1 VIATESLPVDMPN
14 GAHPVSPHASFGEVV
29 ARRQKTATGRRLVIA
44 AAVVVVLGL
53 VVAVGALL
61 MPRATVAVTLERI
74 PFRAEVVYDIGVD
87 PTAEAG
93 VIPVPAE
100 AVTVDV
106 AVERTIPT
114 TGRRLEPD
122 GVAAAP
128 VRFANPN
135 AEPVTVPSDT
145 RLGSLDGPEFELIEP
160 VEVPAADPATGA
172 AGQAEGQAR
181 SVEPGAIGNVGV
193 GEIGGRLES
202 GVYYSNREGAA
213 EGGTDREVPVVAEAD
228 LTALSETT
236 DAAIAE
242 AALAEVAGETTDGR
256 QPLPDTLAVVTKDA
270 APSAGEGDA
279 VDALSV
285 SATATVSVLVYE
297 PDALA
302 GGDRRAPAR
311 GGRGAGRPGP
321 RPRDGPVRKPGPGLG
336 SGRRGPPSSS
346 GRGRRDPPVRP
357 LGTACPGGTARN
369 RRCAHGGDVARLDP
383 GVEAWQIDYSPDWL
397 PPRMPGDPD
406 RIEIEVVG

>member
-1 VIATESLPVDMPN
+1 MPN

-29 ARRQKTATGRRLVIA
+29 ARRQQTATGRRLVIA

-256 QPLPDTLAVVTKDA
+256 QPLPDTLALVTKDA

-302 GGDRRAPAR
+302 EATGGRLPEVAAVPEGRVLDPETVRFGSPVLASAAADGARLRVPVEGDTILPFGPSERRALAERLATVDAPT
-311 GGRGAGRPGP
+311 GETL
-321 RPRDGPVRKPGPGLG
+321 LG
-336 SGRRGPPSSS
+336 SI
-346 GRGRRDPPVRP
+346 
-357 LGTACPGGTARN
+357 
-369 RRCAHGGDVARLDP
+369 P